1 MNKLRISLL
10 LVLLA
15 TLLPA
20 FGQILEPVK
29 WKFSINKLS
38 DTEAEVIADA
48 KIDKSWHLY
57 SVNLPEG
64 GPIAT
69 SLVLE
74 NSEAYTPTGEIREE
88 PKPSRQYDSAF
99 DMELAWFSNK
109 ARLIQTVKLNSPAT
123 TTTLKGYV
131 EFMVCDDQQCL
142 PPDRVDFELQVKG
155 APGAAVPGVTE
166 SKVIDEAV
174 AGVTDQVTPEDVVIP
189 TDPGTHKLVQGDEDA
204 STRGASS
211 GDTEKENYW
220 GIFWVAFLGGFAA
233 LLTPCVFPMIP
244 MTVSFFTKQSKTKAA
259 GFRNATLYGISIII
273 IYVILGTVVTAIF
286 GADALNALST
296 DPWFNLFFAALLIV
310 FAISFFGAFE
320 IVLPSSWVNA
330 ADRGS
335 DKGGLIGIF
344 FMAFTLAMVS
354 FSCTGPIVGTLIV
367 QAASVGGMAPVIGML
382 GFSLALALPFA
393 FFAAFPGYLNSLPKS
408 GGWLNSVK
416 VVLGF
421 LELAFAFKFL
431 SITDMVLGLHILER
445 EVFIAIW
452 IAVFGALG
460 FYLMGK
466 IRLPHD
472 SPMEYLPVS
481 RLILGLVVF
490 AFTIYMIPGL
500 WGAPVNLISG
510 FPPPNN
516 YAESPFGVGKTA
528 PGGGSSAG
536 STTAVLQEHM
546 FYGPQGI
553 PAFDDF
559 EPALKY
565 ARKVNK
571 PILLDFTGKGCT
583 NCRRMEDAVW
593 SDPIVK
599 KMLTDDFV
607 LVSLYVDY
615 RKTLSEDEQYTSPS
629 TGKKIRTVGN
639 KWSDFQ
645 ISRYQRN
652 SQPHYVI
659 LDYNENELAEQRGY
673 DTDVQDYTNW
683 LRRGLEAFKR

>member
-1 MNKLRISLL
+1 MNKLRISFL
-10 LVLLA
+10 LVLLIA
-15 TLLPA
+15 LVPA

-29 WKFSINKLS
+29 WKFSINKIS
-38 DTEAEVIADA
+38 NTEAEVIADA
-48 KIDKSWHLY
+48 NIDQGWHLY

-69 SLVLE
+69 ALVLE

-88 PKPSRQYDSAF
+88 PKPSTQYDSAF

-109 ARLIQTVKLNSPAT
+109 ARLIQKVKLNSPAT
-123 TTTLKGYV
+123 TTINGYV

-142 PPDRVDFELQVKG
+142 PPDRIDFELRVQG
-155 APGAAVPGVTE
+155 SGEGPAALSDQTALPG
-166 SKVIDEAV
+166 EAV
-174 AGVTDQVTPEDVVIP
+174 IPP
-189 TDPGTHKLVQGDEDA
+189 TDIPDDISATDAPKSRKIEQGETTA
-204 STRGASS
+204 STSAPVK
-211 GDTEKENYW
+211 EKKEENYW

-259 GFRNATLYGISIII
+259 GFRNATLYGFSIII

-286 GADALNALST
+286 GADVLNALST

-335 DKGGLIGIF
+335 DKGGLLGIF
-344 FMAFTLAMVS
+344 FMAFTLALVS

-481 RLILGLVVF
+481 RLMLGLLVF

-516 YAESPFGVGKTA
+516 YAESPFGVGKSA
-528 PGGGSSAG
+528 PGGNGSTG
-536 STTAVLQEHM
+536 GTTAVLQEHM

-565 ARKVNK
+565 AKKVNK
-571 PILLDFTGKGCT
+571 PLLLDFTGKGCT

-593 SDPIVK
+593 SDPAVK

-607 LVSLYVDY
+607 LVSLYVDF
-615 RKTLSEDEQYTSPS
+615 RETLPQEEQYISPS
-629 TGKKIRTVGN
+629 TGKKIRTIGN

-659 LDYNENELAEQRGY
+659 LDHNENELVEQRGY
-673 DTDVQDYTNW
+673 DTDVQDYIDW
-683 LRRGLEAFKR
+683 LKSGLEAFEE

>member
-1 MNKLRISLL
+1 MNKLRFSLIIGFL
-10 LVLLA
+10 WA
-15 TLLPA
+15 MAPI

-29 WKFSINKLS
+29 WSFSLNKLS
-38 DTEAEVIADA
+38 DTKIEVIADA
-48 KIDKSWHLY
+48 TIDDGWHLY

-69 SLVLE
+69 SLNLE
-74 NSEAYTPTGEIREE
+74 SSGAYTLEGEIREE
-88 PKPSRQYDSAF
+88 PKPSSQYDSTF
-99 DMELAWFSNK
+99 EMNLAWFSGK
-109 ARLIQTVKLNSPAT
+109 ARLVQVIQLNAETAT
-123 TTTLKGYV
+123 RIEGYV
-131 EFMVCDDQQCL
+131 EFMACDDQQCL
-142 PPDRVDFELQVKG
+142 PPDRVDFELSVTGTATATEAELKG
-155 APGAAVPGVTE
+155 TE
-166 SKVIDEAV
+166 DSASE
-174 AGVTDQVTPEDVVIP
+174 
-189 TDPGTHKLVQGDEDA
+189 KLVQGEISTITEEAGTDE
-204 STRGASS
+204 SEG
-211 GDTEKENYW
+211 ENYW
-220 GIFWVAFLGGFAA
+220 SIFWMAFLGGFAA

-259 GFRNATLYGISIII
+259 GVRNAILYGISIIV

-286 GADALNALST
+286 GADVLNALST
-296 DPWFNLFFAALLIV
+296 DPWFNLFFAALLII

-320 IVLPSSWVNA
+320 IVLPSAWVNA

-335 DKGGLIGIF
+335 DKGGLLGVF
-344 FMAFTLAMVS
+344 FMAFTLALVS

-367 QAASVGGMAPVIGML
+367 QAASVGGMAPIIGML

-431 SITDMVLGLHILER
+431 SITDMVLDLHLLER

-452 IAVFGALG
+452 IVVFGALG

-466 IRLPHD
+466 IKLPHD
-472 SPMEYLPVS
+472 SPMEHLPVS
-481 RLILGLVVF
+481 RLMLGLVTF

-516 YAESPFGVGKTA
+516 YAESPFGVGKSA
-528 PGGGSSAG
+528 PGGENTQGESTSALFEG
-536 STTAVLQEHM
+536 M

-553 PAFDDF
+553 PAFHDY
-559 EPALKY
+559 EPALRH
-565 ARKVNK
+565 AQKVNK
-571 PILLDFTGKGCT
+571 PLLLDFTGKGCT

-593 SDPIVK
+593 SNPTVK
-599 KMLTDDFV
+599 KMLTNDFV

-615 RKTLSEDEQYTSPS
+615 RDPLPKDQQYISPS

-645 ISRYQRN
+645 ISRFQRN

-659 LDYNENELAEQRGY
+659 LGHNEMEVGGQRGY
-673 DTDVQDYTNW
+673 DTDVEKYINW
-683 LRRGLEAFKR
+683 LKAGLDAFENSKQETIGMDSQE